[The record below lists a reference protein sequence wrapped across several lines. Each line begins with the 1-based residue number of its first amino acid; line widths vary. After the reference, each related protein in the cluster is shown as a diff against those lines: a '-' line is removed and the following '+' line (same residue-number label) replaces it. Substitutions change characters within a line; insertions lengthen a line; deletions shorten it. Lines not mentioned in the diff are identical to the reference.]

1 MIIIQGTTD
10 QGDQHVGEEEEAHV
24 NEGGAVAEGQV
35 AVGTFNEEADDDD
48 EIVIEELQDHLA
60 VDVGEGFLA
69 SGDEDC

>member
-1 MIIIQGTTD
+1 M
-10 QGDQHVGEEEEAHV
+10 